1 VNPRQRTVAIW
12 GGALVV
18 AFLAYIPALR
28 VGWVFDDIWNIVEAP
43 SLHWTEISREA
54 FSQALTYTFNSRRV
68 VSNVSFAL
76 NHLAGG
82 LDPRGYHLVNVLLH
96 LAAGTALAWLLALY
110 LRKARAKESAAM
122 RAGVLLP
129 AALFL
134 LHPVNTQA
142 VTYVVQRMTVL
153 AALFTILSFAAYL
166 KGRTSSAAWRRWSW
180 LTAAALL
187 WILGLASKENAAV
200 LPLVLLTWEWC
211 FGGLRADRVRGSW
224 RSWKPAAKAG
234 AAAAVLGAVVVIGA
248 LGLRFA
254 GSPATWLETLPT
266 RDFSALERV
275 LTQSR
280 VGLLY
285 LGLIIWPTPGR
296 LNLDHDVAVS
306 RGLLD
311 PASTLPAVAFWTLA
325 VIGALLLARRRPL
338 YGFPLLAYIGCHLI
352 EAGPFNLELVFEHRL
367 YLPLAML
374 MLLPA
379 AALAELP
386 RDKLRPAVGAGLVI
400 ALWLGSATFVR
411 NTLWADPIE
420 FHRDIAEKSPNKP
433 RAQVFLAQALLEA
446 GRAEEA
452 LTPAQRAVALDSTD
466 YDSRL
471 KLGDVYRATGA
482 PEEAYAV
489 YRDAAALDPAR
500 FDAPF
505 RAGLALEQAGRTDEA
520 FQQFMDVGV
529 QLGRAGRPF
538 EAIPALERAVELR
551 PESSVAHNLLG
562 NVYAL
567 ADLPEAALAEY
578 EAAVRLDDSSAEAVY
593 NLAQTLEQ
601 LGRTDE
607 AVPWYQRFVEIAPP
621 HLGEVV
627 ASVRAKLEAVG
638 R

>member
-1 VNPRQRTVAIW
+1 
-12 GGALVV
+12 
-18 AFLAYIPALR
+18 
-28 VGWVFDDIWNIVEAP
+28 
-43 SLHWTEISREA
+43 
-54 FSQALTYTFNSRRV
+54 
-68 VSNVSFAL
+68 
-76 NHLAGG
+76 
-82 LDPRGYHLVNVLLH
+82 
-96 LAAGTALAWLLALY
+96 
-110 LRKARAKESAAM
+110 
-122 RAGVLLP
+122 
-129 AALFL
+129 
-134 LHPVNTQA
+134 
-142 VTYVVQRMTVL
+142 
-153 AALFTILSFAAYL
+153 
-166 KGRTSSAAWRRWSW
+166 
-180 LTAAALL
+180 
-187 WILGLASKENAAV
+187 
-200 LPLVLLTWEWC
+200 
-211 FGGLRADRVRGSW
+211 
-224 RSWKPAAKAG
+224 
-234 AAAAVLGAVVVIGA
+234 
-248 LGLRFA
+248 
-254 GSPATWLETLPT
+254 
-266 RDFSALERV
+266 
-275 LTQSR
+275 
-280 VGLLY
+280 
-285 LGLIIWPTPGR
+285 
-296 LNLDHDVAVS
+296 
-306 RGLLD
+306 
-311 PASTLPAVAFWTLA
+311 
-325 VIGALLLARRRPL
+325 
-338 YGFPLLAYIGCHLI
+338 
-352 EAGPFNLELVFEHRL
+352 
-367 YLPLAML
+367 
-374 MLLPA
+374 
-379 AALAELP
+379 
-386 RDKLRPAVGAGLVI
+386 VI

>member
-1 VNPRQRTVAIW
+1 VTSRKKTVVWA
-12 GGALVV
+12 GALLV
-18 AFLAYIPALR
+18 AFLAYLPALR
-28 VGWVFDDIWNIVEAP
+28 VGWIFDDFWNIVEAP

-54 FSQALTYTFNSRRV
+54 LSQALTYTFNSRRV
-68 VSNVSFAL
+68 VANVSFAL

-96 LAAGTALAWLLALY
+96 LATGSALAWLSVLY
-110 LRKARAKESAAM
+110 LRGARAGEDATTRAA
-122 RAGVLLP
+122 VLLP

-134 LHPVNTQA
+134 LHAVNTQA

-153 AALFTILSFAAYL
+153 AALFCILSFAAYL
-166 KGRTSSAAWRRWSW
+166 KGRRASSARPRWGW
-180 LTAAALL
+180 FTAAALFWL
-187 WILGLASKENAAV
+187 FGLGSKENAAV
-200 LPLVLLTWEWC
+200 LPLVVLTWEWC
-211 FGGLRADRVRGSW
+211 FGGLRADAVREAW
-224 RSWKPAAKAG
+224 RSWEPAKKAAVSVAALG
-234 AAAAVLGAVVVIGA
+234 AALVIGA

-254 GSPATWLETLPT
+254 GSPSTWLETLPA
-266 RDFSALERV
+266 RDFSAVERV

-285 LGLIIWPTPGR
+285 LSLIVWPTPGR

-311 PASTLPAVAFWTLA
+311 PASTLPAVAFWALA
-325 VIGALLLARRRPL
+325 VVGALLLARRRPL
-338 YGFPLLAYIGCHLI
+338 YGFPLLAYMECHLI

-386 RDKLRPAVGAGLVI
+386 RARLRPALGAGLVI
-400 ALWLGSATFVR
+400 APLLGTATFAR
-411 NTLWADPIE
+411 NALWADPIE
-420 FHRDIAEKSPNKP
+420 FHRDIAEKSPEKP
-433 RAQVFLAQALLEA
+433 RAQVFLAQALLEV

-452 LTPAQRAVALDSTD
+452 LAPAQLAVALDATD

-482 PEEAYAV
+482 AGEAYEV
-489 YRDAAALDPAR
+489 YREATVLDPSR

-505 RAGLALEQAGRTDEA
+505 RAGLALQQAGRTDEA
-520 FQQFMDVGV
+520 FQQFMGVGV
-529 QLGRAGRPF
+529 QFGRAGRPF
-538 EAIPALERAVELR
+538 EGIPALQRAVELR
-551 PESSVAHNLLG
+551 PESSVAHNQLG

-567 ADLPEAALAEY
+567 ANLLDAALAEY
-578 EAAVRLDDSSAEAVY
+578 ETAVRLDDSNAEALY
-593 NLAQTLEQ
+593 NLAQTLER
-601 LGRTDE
+601 LGRMDE
-607 AVPWYQRFVEIAPP
+607 AVPWYRRFVEVAPP
-621 HLGEVV
+621 QLGAVV
-627 ASVRAKLEAVG
+627 ERVRTKLEAVG